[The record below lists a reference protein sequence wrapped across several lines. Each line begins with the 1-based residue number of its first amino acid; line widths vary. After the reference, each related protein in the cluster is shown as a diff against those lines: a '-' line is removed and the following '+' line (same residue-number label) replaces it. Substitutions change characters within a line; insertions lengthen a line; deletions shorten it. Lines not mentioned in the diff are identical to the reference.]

1 MGSYPLY
8 LLFCFLAHPS
18 LYPLHPGG
26 QLANVA
32 CHQRS
37 VPLVCRLTNGH
48 GEGHHSRDPFTHA
61 PSQSDRSI
69 ARPNPPTLSGIWFPL
84 VHHAAVTVP
93 LATSTEDT
101 ALVHSKINYSI
112 KEQLEKLQLEKLK
125 PSMALG

>member
-1 MGSYPLY
+1 M
-8 LLFCFLAHPS
+8 
-18 LYPLHPGG
+18 
-26 QLANVA
+26 ANVA

-37 VPLVCRLTNGH
+37 VPLVCRLINGP
-48 GEGHHSRDPFTHA
+48 GEGHDSRDPFPHA
-61 PSQSDRSI
+61 
-69 ARPNPPTLSGIWFPL
+69 PPTLSAIWFPL

-93 LATSTEDT
+93 LATSTENM